1 MKTYVLD
8 YLLFSAWFELFD
20 ISVSWDMALRDFRT
34 VLRKHIPQKKRR
46 AFAVAEKKYLASP
59 DRLERLNAC
68 SQDTKVVS
76 CVVNGDCYELVIP
89 IEYLDLMR
97 KRAYSIKG
105 VFRYRP
111 KKVMWKYP
119 DATLAFI
126 AYPEVKRFTYV
137 IPQFVSRIVRYETVC
152 RDEWFV
158 PAPQL
163 IGFLLKDLK
172 ELRLIRSFKKNY
184 KKGEN

>member
-8 YLLFSAWFELFD
+8 YPLFSAWFELFD
-20 ISVSWDMALRDFRT
+20 TTISYDRALRDFRT
-34 VLRKHIPQKKRR
+34 VLRKRAPQKKQHTL
-46 AFAVAEKKYLASP
+46 AVAEKKYLASP
-59 DRLERLNAC
+59 DRLERLNDC

-76 CVVNGDCYELVIP
+76 CIVEGDRYELVIP

-97 KRAYSIKG
+97 ERAYSIKG

-111 KKVMWKYP
+111 RKVTRKYP
-119 DATLAFI
+119 DAILAFI

-163 IGFLLKDLK
+163 IAFLLKDLK